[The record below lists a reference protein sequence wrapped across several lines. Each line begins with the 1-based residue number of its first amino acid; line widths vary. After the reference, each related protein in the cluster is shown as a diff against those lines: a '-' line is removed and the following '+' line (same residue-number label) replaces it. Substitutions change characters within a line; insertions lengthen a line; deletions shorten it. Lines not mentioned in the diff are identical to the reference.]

1 MSKYNLSSAAGGA
14 TIAKGVTIANSA
26 ASSAANATHSIAA
39 SQASAKKS
47 SKREYELLI
56 TSPQS
61 LLSTQS
67 DIKHTSNCLKA
78 MAHPLRLKILCLL
91 SKLEQISVLDLV
103 EAVGTSQSNISQHL
117 SILKEKGLLSC
128 DKEANKVYYKLADED
143 LGELI
148 HSIRKAFCNKNL
160 SNY

>member
-1 MSKYNLSSAAGGA
+1 MSKYNFSPAQRGAYMSDAVNSVNNSTQSEPSPLQSSP
-14 TIAKGVTIANSA
+14 S
-26 ASSAANATHSIAA
+26 
-39 SQASAKKS
+39 
-47 SKREYELLI
+47 EYELLI

-61 LLSTQS
+61 LLSTQE
-67 DIKHTSNCLKA
+67 DIDHTSNCLKA

-91 SKLEQISVLDLV
+91 SKLERISVLDLV

-128 DKEANKVYYKLADED
+128 EKKANKVYYKLADED

-160 SNY
+160 SNF

>member
-1 MSKYNLSSAAGGA
+1 MSKYNFSSVLKSPVSSSS
-14 TIAKGVTIANSA
+14 TVSNSNM
-26 ASSAANATHSIAA
+26 ASSNL
-39 SQASAKKS
+39 ASAVKTPTVD
-47 SKREYELLI
+47 YELLI

-67 DIKHTSNCLKA
+67 DIQHTSNCLKA

-91 SKLEQISVLDLV
+91 SKSEHISVLELV

-117 SILKEKGLLSC
+117 FILKEKGLLSC
-128 DKEANKVYYKLADED
+128 EKKANKVYYKLADED

-148 HSIRKAFCNKNL
+148 HSIRKAFCNKGL
-160 SNY
+160 SDYL

>member
-1 MSKYNLSSAAGGA
+1 MSKYNLSSAVGG
-14 TIAKGVTIANSA
+14 TSVTN
-26 ASSAANATHSIAA
+26 SAANATHSIAA
-39 SQASAKKS
+39 
-47 SKREYELLI
+47 EYELLI

-128 DKEANKVYYKLADED
+128 EKEANKVYYKLADED